1 MLVGM
6 FRRVLV
12 PIDGSRQAAQ
22 ALSEAADLVAETN
35 ASLTVMSCMPRAA
48 KSKFTGGPAFGVD
61 LADLHQAERDYQA
74 LLDSAVDALPA
85 GLPVTKVLCRGK
97 PAEAIVAQARTGR
110 HDLIIMGS
118 RGHGDVHALLLGSVS
133 HQVLHTSP
141 TAVMIVHAP
150 PQPKHERHRFHGTS
164 GGLAPPRRR
173 LD

>member
-12 PIDGSRQAAQ
+12 PIDGSRQAAR
-22 ALSEAADLVAETN
+22 ALAEAADLVAKTN
-35 ASLTVMSCMPRAA
+35 ASLTVMTCMPREA

-61 LADLHQAERDYQA
+61 LADLRQAERDFQA
-74 LLDSAVDALPA
+74 LLDGAVDGLPA
-85 GLPVTKVLCRGK
+85 DLPVTKILSRGK
-97 PAEAIVAQARTGR
+97 PAEAIVAQARAGG

-150 PQPKHERHRFHGTS
+150 P
-164 GGLAPPRRR
+164 PPPASRPPGRRASR
-173 LD
+173 LDSRR